1 MAVIITT
8 WRQSLQTVS
17 LFLRFKYLETFIL
30 FRVLHLKQ
38 YESRQTVTILKIRHN
53 RIVERSYT

>member
-17 LFLRFKYLETFIL
+17 LFLKFKYLETFVL
-30 FRVLHLKQ
+30 FRELHLKQ
-38 YESRQTVTILKIRHN
+38 YEFRQTVTILRVDTI
-53 RIVERSYT
+53 E